1 MTVHIMSTLIGL
13 TGIRN
18 PPKNYLVIGGGKT
31 GIDAVL
37 YLMDHGV
44 DLTRVHWVVPNDAWF
59 FNRWELDNNIYS
71 ILQTHL
77 GSLFHEEDDTW
88 QKVLLR

>member
-1 MTVHIMSTLIGL
+1 MSTLIGL

-18 PPKNYLVIGGGKT
+18 SPKNYLVIGGGKT

-44 DLTRVHWVVPNDAWF
+44 DLTRLHWVVPNDAWF

-77 GSLFHEEDDTW
+77 GALLHEEDDTR
-88 QKVLLR
+88 QNVLLR